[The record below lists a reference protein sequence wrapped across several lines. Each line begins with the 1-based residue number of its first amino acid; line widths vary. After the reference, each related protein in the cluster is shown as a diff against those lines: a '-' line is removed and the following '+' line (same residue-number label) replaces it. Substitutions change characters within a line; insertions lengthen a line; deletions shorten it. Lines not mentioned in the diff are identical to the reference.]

1 MNNIVAILPM
11 KHTSTRV
18 PGKNYRVFGDKLLF
32 EHILITLLSCEK
44 IDLVVVDTDSDT
56 IVEKLAKEY
65 PQVKVLERPEHLRP
79 GDTPMND
86 VLLNTI
92 SQVPSRFYLQTHSTN
107 PLLTKESIDIAIGKF
122 ETKFPVYDSL
132 FSVTRLQTRLWNE
145 LSMPM
150 NHNPNILLPTQDLP
164 PVYEEN
170 SCIYLFTEE
179 ILRKKHNRIGDR
191 PMMYEIETIEAQD
204 IDTEQEY
211 LIAEAIYANRFRN
224 VKE

>member
-11 KHTSTRV
+11 KHSSTRV
-18 PGKNYRVFGDKLLF
+18 PGKNYRAFGDKLLF
-32 EHILITLLSCEK
+32 EHILTTLLSCKK
-44 IDLVVVDTDSDT
+44 IDLVVVDTDSST
-56 IVEKLAKEY
+56 IVDRLNKEY
-65 PQVKVLERPEHLRP
+65 PTVKVLERPEHLRP

-92 SQVPSRFYLQTHSTN
+92 SQVPSKFYLQTHSTN
-107 PLLTKESIDIAIGKF
+107 PLLTKGSINDAIEKF
-122 ETKFPVYDSL
+122 ESKYPVYDSL

-191 PMMYEIETIEAQD
+191 PMMHEIETIEAQD

-211 LIAEAIYANRFRN
+211 LIAEAIYLNQS
-224 VKE
+224 K